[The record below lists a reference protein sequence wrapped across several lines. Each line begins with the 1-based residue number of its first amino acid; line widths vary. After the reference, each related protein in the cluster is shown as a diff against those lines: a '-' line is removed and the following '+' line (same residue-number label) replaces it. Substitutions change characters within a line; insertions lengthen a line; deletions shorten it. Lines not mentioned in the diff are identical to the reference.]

1 MRLLRAGIPLSLLL
15 DLADPEGPDTR
26 SIMAYE
32 ADNAETQTAPLAREL
47 ANAARVRVDSFPGLF
62 GEPA

>member
-26 SIMAYE
+26 GIMAYE
-32 ADNAETQTAPLAREL
+32 ADDAAAETAPLGREL
-47 ANAARVRVDSFPGLF
+47 ANAARVRVIAFPGLF